1 MAALMRVALPLV
13 CAASLL
19 SATAYAAEGFQVRY
33 NLAGTLGGEMFAAP
47 DHSGWIGGLVYS
59 DARVRKVTGDNGEPL
74 TQALP
79 GGTLPLPAPTPPAL
93 YPTYG
98 ASSAQ
103 ADVRGRLQQL
113 NLLLAYVTEERC
125 GAGRLAFALNLPYAV
140 RKTQDTTLSAPTPA
154 LSFAP
159 ALPGPARAAAAA
171 QFNTQFQGALTAAG
185 AADSGEV
192 SGLGDI
198 ELQAGWLH
206 TREGLRVLAAASLVL
221 PTGSYDSARGPD
233 VSLGSFYTLR
243 PALQVTWL
251 PAANLSLSGR
261 LTAGF
266 STRNQDTQVR
276 GGNWLG
282 LEAAAGLRTAYGIF
296 GLQTLHVQQI
306 QDDSGNPQGASRLR
320 ATHAGAFY
328 TVRVPAIDAALT
340 VQYMGAL
347 QTRNARHGEYLQLR
361 LSRAF

>member
-1 MAALMRVALPLV
+1 MTCHARSVLALL
-13 CAASLL
+13 CAATLY
-19 SATAYAAEGFQVRY
+19 SAAAHAAEGFQVRY
-33 NLAGTLGGEMFAAP
+33 NLAGALGGEMFSAP
-47 DHSGWIGGLVYS
+47 DRSGWVGGLVYS

-79 GGTLPLPAPTPPAL
+79 GGTVPLPAPTPLAL

-98 ASSAQ
+98 ASMAQ
-103 ADVRGRLQQL
+103 ADVRGRLQQM
-113 NLLLAYVTEERC
+113 NLLLAYVTEDRW
-125 GAGRLAFALNLPYAV
+125 GGGRLALGLNLPYAA
-140 RKTQDTTLSAPTPA
+140 RKTQDTRLSAPTPA
-154 LSFAP
+154 LNFAP
-159 ALPGPARAAAAA
+159 ALPGPARAAATA
-171 QFNTQFQGALTAAG
+171 QFNTQFQGALAAAG

-206 TREGLRVLAAASLVL
+206 THERLRVLAAASLVL
-221 PTGSYDSARGPD
+221 PTGSYDPARGPD

-243 PALQVTWL
+243 PAVQMTWL
-251 PAANLSLSGR
+251 PLADLALSAR
-261 LTAGF
+261 LTAGV
-266 STRNQDTQVR
+266 SSRNRDTQVR
-276 GGNWLG
+276 SGNWLG
-282 LEAAAGLRTAYGIF
+282 LEAAAGLRTAYGVF

-328 TVRVPAIDAALT
+328 TATVPAIGAALT

-347 QTRNARHGEYLQLR
+347 ETRNARHGEYLQVR